1 MRTLNEIL
9 VEALANTKIFEMA
22 NSRENYITL
31 SRSLMDQIV
40 QNWCLIKYCNLYD
53 EENYNRLHWS
63 SELIAHMGKLLR
75 QKIKGGINK
84 ERTTKI
90 AWIELEEINNPETVE
105 MTIVYKFD
113 EEGIKTDL
121 NEIANEFVK
130 QLDKIIYLICNG
142 TPSELKK
149 YVYEEI

>member
-1 MRTLNEIL
+1 MRTLTEIL
-9 VEALANTKIFEMA
+9 VEALSNTKIFEMA

-63 SELIAHMGKLLR
+63 NELIAHIGKLLR

-90 AWIELEEINNPETVE
+90 AWIELEEINDPEIVE

-121 NEIANEFVK
+121 NKIANEFIK
-130 QLDKIIYLICNG
+130 QLDKIVYIISNG